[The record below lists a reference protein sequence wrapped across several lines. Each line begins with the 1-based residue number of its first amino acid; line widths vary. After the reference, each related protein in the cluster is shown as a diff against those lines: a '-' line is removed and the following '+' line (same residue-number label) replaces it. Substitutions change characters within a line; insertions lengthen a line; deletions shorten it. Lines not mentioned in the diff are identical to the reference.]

1 MYFLGS
7 EILYS
12 LLQIR
17 NSLWGN
23 FMNTVRYANSTK
35 YEYVP
40 ECETSE
46 FFSKY
51 MSNQKGKITTDIHS
65 SVCRHI
71 MHISP
76 SDCAQNDEFN
86 KFTELLKN
94 AGLPPHHQ
102 LETQV
107 FDPGKLLW
115 RSMLS
120 KSE

>member
-40 ECETSE
+40 ECETSKE
-46 FFSKY
+46 FFF
-51 MSNQKGKITTDIHS
+51 KIY
-65 SVCRHI
+65 V
-71 MHISP
+71 
-76 SDCAQNDEFN
+76 
-86 KFTELLKN
+86 
-94 AGLPPHHQ
+94 
-102 LETQV
+102 
-107 FDPGKLLW
+107 
-115 RSMLS
+115 
-120 KSE
+120 KSEGQNHHRYLQ